1 MNPTPEQ
8 TKQIKELIEELNN
21 YNSNLKQF
29 IHNANNHLERKP
41 IHDGHGQN
49 STDTTKAV

>member
-8 TKQIKELIEELNN
+8 REQIKELINGLND
-21 YNSNLKQF
+21 YNRKLKQF
-29 IHNANNHLERKP
+29 ITTNGTTEETP
-41 IHDGHGQN
+41 IDDRHGQN

>member
-8 TKQIKELIEELNN
+8 REQIKELIEELNN

>member
-8 TKQIKELIEELNN
+8 TEEIKEVIEGLKH
-21 YNSNLKQF
+21 YNRKLKQF
-29 IHNANNHLERKP
+29 ITTNGTTEETP
-41 IHDGHGQN
+41 IDDGHGQN